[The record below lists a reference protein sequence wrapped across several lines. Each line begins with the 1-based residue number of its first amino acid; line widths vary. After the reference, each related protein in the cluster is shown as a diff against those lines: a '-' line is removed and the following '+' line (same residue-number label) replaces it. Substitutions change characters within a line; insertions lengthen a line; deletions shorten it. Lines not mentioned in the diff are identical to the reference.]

1 MNDLYNKI
9 IRQNVADGEAHDM
22 EEEDFEEEME

>member
-1 MNDLYNKI
+1 MERIYQKI
-9 IRQNVADGEAHDM
+9 IRQNLKDDEMEVV